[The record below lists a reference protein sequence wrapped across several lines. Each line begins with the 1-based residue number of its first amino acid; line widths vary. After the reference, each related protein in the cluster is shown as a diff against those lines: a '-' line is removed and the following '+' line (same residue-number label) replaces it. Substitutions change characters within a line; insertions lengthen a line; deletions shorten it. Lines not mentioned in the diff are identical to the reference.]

1 VLKPNRRKLKGCDVF
16 LLAGSGMMEEVY
28 RITGI
33 CLGIPPT
40 QFTWQYVDKAK
51 QVRRDFSARL
61 NFFKNLETISVG
73 TEKSAMILQ

>member
-1 VLKPNRRKLKGCDVF
+1 MC

-51 QVRRDFSARL
+51 QVRRHFS
-61 NFFKNLETISVG
+61 TSISDLG
-73 TEKSAMILQ
+73 SGGGFGLGL

>member
-1 VLKPNRRKLKGCDVF
+1 
-16 LLAGSGMMEEVY
+16 MMEEVY

-51 QVRRDFSARL
+51 QVRRHFLTSVSVFRE
-61 NFFKNLETISVG
+61 KN
-73 TEKSAMILQ
+73 